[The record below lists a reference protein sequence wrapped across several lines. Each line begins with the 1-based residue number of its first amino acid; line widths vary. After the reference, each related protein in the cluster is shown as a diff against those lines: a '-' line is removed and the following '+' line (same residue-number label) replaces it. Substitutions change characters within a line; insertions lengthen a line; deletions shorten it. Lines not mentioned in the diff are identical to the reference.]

1 MSSSTRRSRTEPLDS
16 NRPRVQLGSVG
27 LSPGEKVRWQATA
40 GGRWR
45 SGVALHLEHDGS
57 LEVRDANGALRSL
70 RLERVQVR
78 RAGKAASGSWEPLT
92 DRMVRAEQL
101 SLL

>member
-1 MSSSTRRSRTEPLDS
+1 MSSSTRRSRTEPVDS
-16 NRPRVQLGSVG
+16 TRPRAELGSVC
-27 LSPGEKVRWQATA
+27 LSPGEEVRWQATP

-57 LEVRDANGALRSL
+57 LEVRDANGSLRSL

-78 RAGKAASGSWEPLT
+78 RSHKAPSGPWEPLT
-92 DRMVRAEQL
+92 ARMARVEQL
-101 SLL
+101 TLL

>member
-1 MSSSTRRSRTEPLDS
+1 MSSSTRRSRTDTEVAR
-16 NRPRVQLGSVG
+16 RPQVQLGSVG
-27 LSPGEKVRWQATA
+27 LSPGETVRWQATP

-45 SGVALHLEHDGS
+45 SGVALHLEQDGS

-78 RAGKAASGSWEPLT
+78 RPGLTASGAWEPLT
-92 DRMVRAEQL
+92 ERMGRAEQL
-101 SLL
+101 TLL